1 MSEIYISNI
10 FSLESLI
17 VHKGVPSQF
26 HTHNFGWYK
35 LKKYDVAEVD
45 KDTSPYKIR
54 IRNKYGYINCYN
66 VYLDF
71 NQPFIVV
78 EEYYSVLS
86 KIGMSFRIDLI
97 KIEYLDKIQFF
108 DIKYK

>member
-26 HTHNFGWYK
+26 HAHNFGWYK

-71 NQPFIVV
+71 NQPFIV
-78 EEYYSVLS
+78 EEEFSCKVLNVGMNS
-86 KIGMSFRIDLI
+86 SIGLLKIN
-97 KIEYLDKIQFF
+97 YLNEIQFF